1 MFRGTPFDLLDFL
14 NVGLISI
21 GAMGQIHKPSAEYL
35 VIHRIRSRAENAKR
49 EADENRRNQ
58 VE

>member
-1 MFRGTPFDLLDFL
+1 
-14 NVGLISI
+14 
-21 GAMGQIHKPSAEYL
+21 MGQIHKPSAEYV

-49 EADENRRNQ
+49 EADDNRGDQ